1 MPQIATPLADLSPAR
16 QSRWVRRARA
26 LDEIAADLRDVALGR
41 RRSPRRASDI
51 IASIQEDLGKAIDNG
66 AFHALRRDAF
76 DRVLGHR
83 PMNCRREVTPFSDDF
98 GRLSHYEEAIL
109 RAVALERSTFKL
121 RLIGKVVDDKNTPL
135 IDASGR
141 LASIET
147 TAFGPTAW
155 ESRDPSED
163 LPDIETIP
171 DPPQVDPER
180 AAVQS
185 PLPMT
190 YSATNGEEV
199 DYRASTR
206 AIKTERWWSERY
218 KEARDARRPLEGVVE
233 VRVRADASP
242 AVLVAVLGA
251 LGPLVEPLGEPL
263 PLTCSTDAD
272 GGESFVVVFPQ
283 EKKS

>member
-1 MPQIATPLADLSPAR
+1 
-16 QSRWVRRARA
+16 
-26 LDEIAADLRDVALGR
+26 
-41 RRSPRRASDI
+41 
-51 IASIQEDLGKAIDNG
+51 
-66 AFHALRRDAF
+66 
-76 DRVLGHR
+76 
-83 PMNCRREVTPFSDDF
+83 MNCRKEVSPFSDDF
-98 GRLSHYEEAIL
+98 GRLSPYEEVIL

-155 ESRDPSED
+155 ETWDPSEDLPD

-171 DPPQVDPER
+171 DPPQIDPER
-180 AAVQS
+180 AAVQA

-190 YSATNGEEV
+190 YSATNGAEV
-199 DYRASTR
+199 DYQALGRAAFEATEDVGDGSIEETALRYGEIDRLLGVLATVRWPHTVGKAAEAVR
-206 AIKTERWWSERY
+206 AWQAAGAPRTTDGVKIERWWSERY
-218 KEARDARRPLEGVVE
+218 KEARDARRPLEGAVE

-242 AVLVAVLGA
+242 SVLVAVLGA
-251 LGPLVEPLGEPL
+251 LGPLVGPLGHPL
-263 PLTCSTDAD
+263 PLTCSIDAD

-283 EKKS
+283 EKS